1 MEGFNTP
8 LKTLPMKIQTQLQL
22 LGGVALLVS
31 LNLPMAAA
39 ELLPE
44 KPKPALSTAPL
55 SVTPPLSPAEAL
67 TKLHLP
73 AGYKAEIMVSEPMV
87 LDPVAFD
94 WDERGRLW
102 VVEMADYPQG
112 LDGNGKPGGRIRILE
127 DTQGNGHYD
136 KSTIF
141 AEGLNFPNGILTWR
155 AGAIVTAAPTVLFL
169 QDTDGDGKADKTEI
183 LISGLQEGNQQLR
196 ANGLR
201 WGLDNWVYM
210 AIGGHNG
217 KYGADTRLKSLR
229 SEQEIV
235 VGARDFRFRPDTGEL
250 EPQSGPTQ
258 FGRNRDNWGHWFG
271 TQNANALWHYVLPEQ
286 YLQRNPYFGVNQ
298 TRMPLLT
305 PSSSSPVYPASVEG
319 KRYHDVSAIGNFTS
333 ACSGVVYRD
342 TAMFGPTSK
351 DALICE
357 PAHNLVQHAVLT
369 DNGVSFT
376 ADQKFG
382 DGKFDFFASEDPWC
396 RPVMVREGPDGAL
409 WVADMYRFMIEHPHW
424 LPPAGKEEML
434 PYYRL
439 GEDRGR
445 IYRVSRPEMPAFKTV
460 RFDTLT
466 TVELVAALDSTNG
479 WRRDKAHQVLL
490 WRADKA
496 AVAPLLN
503 LFENAANP
511 LARLHALCV
520 LDGLGELP
528 AATVALALADNSS
541 GVRENALRLAETRF
555 TSEVLAAAVRLV
567 EDRDAKVRLQ
577 LGFSLGASKEPLAGT
592 ALSRLLMANADDSM
606 IVAAVM
612 SSASSHLRTLVAA
625 VSDQPQ
631 GPLADALLTIALG
644 LNDREA
650 LTSLLGST
658 LNARGPR
665 YAPEQ
670 LTAFAHLLDQLAQSN
685 KSIEQLRSGSQD
697 DALSRLLE
705 KVTAITAQAHAT
717 VSDNAAPDLERISCA
732 GLISRIPS
740 LRPKALSALSAW
752 LDPKHAAEVQA
763 AAIQTLTGI
772 VVPEVPV
779 VFHKAWGTMG
789 PATRQLTL
797 NAWMS
802 REPWAFDL
810 VKRTE
815 GKELSASALDATQR
829 ARLIK
834 HNSKRIRELAGK
846 VFDTTSSARG
856 KVVESYRPALSLKGD
871 PEKGRQTYSAI
882 CAACHK
888 RGAEGRDIGPDLLS
902 VVQHPAEKLLDSILD
917 PSADIQPGFSSY
929 TCTLNTDEQIYGLL
943 ASESANSIVMKLVD
957 GTTKTVLRNQI
968 KTLQS
973 QNLSLMPEGLEAAI
987 SHQHMADLIAFLRT
1001 APAQ

>member
-1 MEGFNTP
+1 
-8 LKTLPMKIQTQLQL
+8 MKIQTQFQW
-22 LGGVALLVS
+22 LGGLVLLVS
-31 LNLPMAAA
+31 LSSPVSAADPR
-39 ELLPE
+39 PE
-44 KPKPALSTAPL
+44 RPKPVLSNGPL
-55 SVTPPLSPAEAL
+55 SVSDPLSPAEAL
-67 TKLHLP
+67 KKLHLP
-73 AGYKAEIMVSEPMV
+73 AGYKAEIVASEPLV

-102 VVEMADYPQG
+102 IVEMADYPQG
-112 LDGNGKPGGRIRILE
+112 MDGNGKPGGRVRVLE

-155 AGAIVTAAPTVLFL
+155 GGAIVTAAPNVLFL
-169 QDTDGDGKADKTEI
+169 QDTDGDGKADKQEI
-183 LISGLQEGNQQLR
+183 LIKGLQEGNQQLR

-201 WGLDNWVYM
+201 WGLDNWVYV
-210 AIGGHNG
+210 AIGGHSG
-217 KYGADTRLKSLR
+217 KYGTDTKLNSLR
-229 SEQEIV
+229 SGQEIV

-271 TQNANALWHYVLPEQ
+271 TQNVNALWHYVLPEQ
-286 YLQRNPYFGVNQ
+286 YLLRNPHFGVTQ

-305 PSSSSPVYPASVEG
+305 PPSSSPVYPASVEG
-319 KRYHDVSAIGNFTS
+319 KRWYTRDLIAIGNFTS
-333 ACSGVVYRD
+333 ACSGVIYRD
-342 TAMFGPTSK
+342 TAMFGPDSK

-357 PAHNLVQHAVLT
+357 PVHNLVQHAVLT
-369 DNGVSFT
+369 DNGVSFI

-382 DGKFDFFASEDPWC
+382 EEKFDFFASEDPWC

-409 WVADMYRFMIEHPHW
+409 WVADMYRFLIEHPQW
-424 LPPAGKEEML
+424 LPPVGKEEML

-439 GEDRGR
+439 GDDRGR
-445 IYRVSRPEMPAFKTV
+445 IYRVSRTEMPDFKPV
-460 RFDTLT
+460 RFDMFG
-466 TVELVAALDSTNG
+466 TVELVAALNSTNG
-479 WRRDKAHQVLL
+479 WRRDKAHQMLL
-490 WRADKA
+490 WRADKT
-496 AVAPLLN
+496 AVAPLLS

-520 LDGLGELP
+520 LDGLGELNP
-528 AATVALALADNSS
+528 ATVIRALADQTS

-555 TSEVLAAAVRLV
+555 NSEVLAAAVRLA
-567 EDRDAKVRLQ
+567 DDQDAKVRLQ
-577 LGFSLGASKEPLAGT
+577 LAFSLGASKEALAGETLSHLFT
-592 ALSRLLMANADDSM
+592 ANIEDPM

-612 SSASSHLRTLVAA
+612 SSATSHLRALVAA
-625 VSDQPQ
+625 VAGKPQ
-631 GPLADALLTIALG
+631 SSQTDALLTIALG

-650 LTSLLGST
+650 LKSLLAPTLTASGS
-658 LNARGPR
+658 R

-670 LTAFAHLLDQLAQSN
+670 LRAFAHLLDQLAQSN
-685 KSIEQLRSGSQD
+685 RTIEQLRVGASE

-705 KVTAITAQAHAT
+705 NVTQITTQAHSIAGDAT
-717 VSDNAAPDLERISCA
+717 APALEQIGAA

-740 LRPKALSALSAW
+740 MRAEALGLLSAW
-752 LDPKHAAEVQA
+752 LDPKHPAEVQA

-772 VVPEVPV
+772 VVPEVPEL
-779 VFHKAWGTMG
+779 FSKTWGTMG

-797 NAWMS
+797 NAWMG
-802 REPWAFDL
+802 REAWAFDL
-810 VKRTE
+810 IQRIEK
-815 GKELSASALDATQR
+815 KELSAAALDATQR

-834 HNSKRIRELAGK
+834 HSNKRISQLAGK
-846 VFDTTSSARG
+846 VFDTVNTTRG
-856 KVVESYRPALSLKGD
+856 KIVESYRPALLLNGD
-871 PEKGRQTYSAI
+871 PEKGHQIYSTI
-882 CAACHK
+882 CSVCHK
-888 RGAEGRDIGPDLLS
+888 RGSEGRDIGPDLLS
-902 VVQHPAEKLLDSILD
+902 VMEHPPEKLLDSILD
-917 PSADIQPGFSSY
+917 PSADIQPGFNSY

-987 SHQHMADLIAFLRT
+987 NPQQMADLIAFLRT
-1001 APAQ
+1001 TAGAVK